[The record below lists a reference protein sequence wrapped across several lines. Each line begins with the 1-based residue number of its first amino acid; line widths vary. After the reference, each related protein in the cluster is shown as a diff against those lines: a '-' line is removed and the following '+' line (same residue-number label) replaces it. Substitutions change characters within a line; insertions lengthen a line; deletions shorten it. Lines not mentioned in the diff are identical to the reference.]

1 MDFNIDM
8 STNNK
13 CDICMPEG
21 LDYCITNEELN
32 SAIGEAKSDLLTV
45 IRNLENNTY
54 SKADI
59 DQLIANIEAGV
70 VDLSDYYNKTT
81 IDDKFSWVYGKLE
94 EIANKTVN
102 IDENLSSTSTNPVQN
117 KTLYYKFKEYYNKDQ
132 VDELISSSGGNITID
147 SSLSSTSTNPVQNKV
162 ITEGLLALRSDV
174 NDLQRQVGNIDTIL
188 NSVLYSL

>member
-1 MDFNIDM
+1 
-8 STNNK
+8 
-13 CDICMPEG
+13 MPEG
-21 LDYCITNEELN
+21 LDYCITNEEL
-32 SAIGEAKSDLLTV
+32 SGAIDEAKSDLLTV
-45 IRNLENNTY
+45 IRDLENNTY

-132 VDELISSSGGNITID
+132 VDELISSGSGNINVD

-162 ITEGLLALRSDV
+162 ITEGLLTLRSDV
-174 NDLQRQVGNIDTIL
+174 NDLQKQVGDIDTIL
-188 NSVLYSL
+188 NSVLNSL